1 MDKINNIGNIT
12 VPKNIA
18 NRKIG
23 DKKIEKGS
31 KKSDFLEI
39 LRKTRIEELKK
50 KINNDDYINE
60 AINKLANSLT
70 AGLMK

>member
-1 MDKINNIGNIT
+1 MNKINNFNGIKYIESIKT
-12 VPKNIA
+12 VKV
-18 NRKIG
+18 NRKKAG
-23 DKKIEKGS
+23 KSS
-31 KKSDFLEI
+31 KNGDFLET